1 MCIHLFL
8 DVLIFVESYF
18 LRLTIKFALHLYKW
32 IMSTE
37 QMENKNT
44 VHTYLNKKSPK
55 AYLIH
60 LSKKTVGNID
70 PRWLTYILCLS

>member
-1 MCIHLFL
+1 MFCLFMCIHLSL

-18 LRLTIKFALHLYKW
+18 LRLTVKIALHLYKW

-44 VHTYLNKKSPK
+44 VHTYLVHCFK
-55 AYLIH
+55 
-60 LSKKTVGNID
+60 
-70 PRWLTYILCLS
+70 